1 MGRGEVGRAH
11 RRYLLTAD
19 APSTTPRTQTCTGN
33 SLSPP
38 KIGHLN
44 SKLFLNE
51 VAKKEKQLRKMLE
64 GEGGVFNGRE
74 RALWAGVY
82 ARAFPLSGSM
92 AWLGGPSF
100 MSWLCHF

>member
-1 MGRGEVGRAH
+1 MGDTPPSQ
-11 RRYLLTAD
+11 LT
-19 APSTTPRTQTCTGN
+19 PRPLPPRTQTCTGS

-64 GEGGVFNGRE
+64 GEGLK
-74 RALWAGVY
+74 A
-82 ARAFPLSGSM
+82 SGQ
-92 AWLGGPSF
+92 G
-100 MSWLCHF
+100 

>member
-1 MGRGEVGRAH
+1 MPTGGEEGRAH
-11 RRYLLTAD
+11 YWGLLTAD
-19 APSTTPRTQTCTGN
+19 APSTAPRTQTCTGS

-64 GEGGVFNGRE
+64 GEGE
-74 RALWAGVY
+74 A
-82 ARAFPLSGSM
+82 SGQ
-92 AWLGGPSF
+92 G
-100 MSWLCHF
+100 